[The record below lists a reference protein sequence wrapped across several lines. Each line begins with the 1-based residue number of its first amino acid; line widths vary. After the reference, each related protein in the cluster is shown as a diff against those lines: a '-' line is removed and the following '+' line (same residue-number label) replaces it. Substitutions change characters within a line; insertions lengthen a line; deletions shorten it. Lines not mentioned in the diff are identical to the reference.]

1 MIGEWVE
8 KRWTPLSRAI
18 DRGLDA
24 IVMLFRDALN
34 STKFNGTQLH
44 HGPSGPSNA
53 TNRHLQPQSV
63 PPINNLMDTPF
74 ANTYGGPS
82 TSSGDFMT
90 RNLNTGSLVL
100 GTYSCT
106 MSMEL
111 LLLVKLYYNTSC
123 IHIFTP

>member
-1 MIGEWVE
+1 ME

-34 STKFNGTQLH
+34 GTTKQYNGTATTHLLH
-44 HGPSGPSNA
+44 NGPSNA
-53 TNRHLQPQSV
+53 TMRHLQPQSA

-74 ANTYGGPS
+74 ATAAAAAAMNNNNTYGGPS

-90 RNLNTGSLVL
+90 TRNLNTGSLVL
-100 GTYSCT
+100 GTYCT
-106 MSMEL
+106 G
-111 LLLVKLYYNTSC
+111 V
-123 IHIFTP
+123 